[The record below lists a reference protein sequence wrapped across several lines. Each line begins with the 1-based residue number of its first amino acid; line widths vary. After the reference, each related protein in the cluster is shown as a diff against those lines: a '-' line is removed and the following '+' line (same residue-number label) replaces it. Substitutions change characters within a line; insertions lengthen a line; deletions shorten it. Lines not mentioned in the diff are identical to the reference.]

1 MNDFKIVPNVGIWQ
15 LNPMNHALRNDYVE
29 NLLDLSVNSLP
40 LLYNEF
46 GEVIVSEGFVS
57 KKNLKDDDLLKN
69 KRCSGNC
76 ICVVRPQV
84 TDAELIE
91 SLRNILDKKSGALS
105 FVLDKDKLFIVKGL
119 NNFSSINRVE
129 NNKIVL
135 LYKK

>member
-15 LNPMNHALRNDYVE
+15 LNPMNHALRNDYIE

-46 GEVIVSEGFVS
+46 EEVIVSEGFVS

-76 ICVVRPQV
+76 ICIVRPSIP
-84 TDAELIE
+84 DSELI
-91 SLRNILDKKSGALS
+91 DKLKNVLCAKSGALS
-105 FVLDKDKLFIVKGL
+105 FVLDKEKLFIVKGL

-129 NNKIVL
+129 DNKIIL